1 MSRVSTIHYLK
12 CPVFTNYE
20 TCKETGKYG
29 PYTGNR
35 NYLRGSKMSDL
46 IDSDCQV
53 AIINMFKEVKEIMFT
68 EVKYDK
74 NVTSN
79 GECQDFQSRW

>member
-1 MSRVSTIHYLK
+1 MSRVATIYYIK

-29 PYTGNR
+29 PYIGEKAGNR

-46 IDSDCQV
+46 IDKDSQV
-53 AIINMFKEVKEIMFT
+53 AVINMFK

-79 GECQDFQSRW
+79 EEYQDFQSRW

>member
-1 MSRVSTIHYLK
+1 
-12 CPVFTNYE
+12 
-20 TCKETGKYG
+20 
-29 PYTGNR
+29 
-35 NYLRGSKMSDL
+35 MSDL